1 MNQARLGETVQR
13 LAVAALVLVLT
24 LSGCH
29 GSGSSD
35 SLVIKTL
42 SNRADLVS
50 GGAALVEIVLPPMAA
65 SASGLK
71 VDVGGRDVSDAF
83 ASRASG
89 RIVGLVTGLASGN
102 NVATAKL
109 AGTKGAS
116 LTINNHPIGGPVFT
130 GPQIQPWICATPA
143 AQPATST
150 TPATFASGLSTA
162 AVDAQ
167 CNIATEYKLYYR
179 TTALGCSFALPD
191 PIPPVQPP
199 PNYCF
204 KPYDPNGARPS
215 DLATTTTDKGVMV
228 PYIVR
233 VERGTINR
241 GIYDIAVLF
250 DPTSDWKP
258 YAPQA
263 GWNGKLLYSYG
274 ASTNQ
279 PRVQQR
285 PNSSWVDDAALSRG
299 FMVAVNMLTDSAL
312 NSNRVVAAETTMM
325 MKEHIVNTYGEIRYT
340 MGTGCSGGSIMQNTV
355 ASIYPG
361 LLDGLQVACM
371 YPDSETTGTE
381 VSECVLLVNYFA
393 SPQFAAVTQ
402 GLTQD
407 QINARKAAIAGH
419 QDQTGCQAWNNLF
432 GNNNKPGQYTP
443 IVVVNPNTGQLAP
456 SPPARNNCLLLPSQV
471 YDPTA
476 NPNGARCSPPDHAVS
491 IWGTAPN
498 TNYARVTRDNVG
510 VQYGLKAL
518 MSGAITAEEFVTLN
532 ERIGGIDKDS
542 NITADVPVASRM
554 VADPDALNTAYV
566 SGIVSDGFNLG
577 KVPIIDLRGYD
588 NAGIAMTSIHH
599 TWRSFELR
607 ERLDM
612 ANGNHDNH
620 VMWRFG
626 TGLTA
631 PPASGLTLQ
640 SFLTLDKWLSNIEA
654 DQATAP
660 TVAEKVSRNKPPE
673 AFDFCY
679 LGTDYS
685 TKVTDQSRCDADPR
699 LRAFSSPRQTA
710 GGPVSEN
717 ILKCQLKLFSA
728 DDYTGA
734 PTGVPSAAQLTRLQA
749 VFPTGVC
756 DWSRPG
762 QYQHPATS
770 PMTYEG
776 GPGGRVLGQAPSS
789 NPL

>member
-13 LAVAALVLVLT
+13 LAVAALALGLT

-50 GGAALVEIVLPPMAA
+50 GGAALVEIVLPPMAS

-71 VDVGGRDVSDAF
+71 VDVDGRDVSDAF

-102 NVATAKL
+102 HVVTAEL

-130 GPQIQPWICATPA
+130 GPQIQPWICATPN

-150 TPATFASGLSTA
+150 TPATFPSGLSTA

-167 CNIATEYKLYYR
+167 CNIATEYKWYYR
-179 TTALGCSFALPD
+179 TTTMGCSLALPD
-191 PIPPVQPP
+191 PNPPTTPP
-199 PNYCF
+199 TNPCF
-204 KPYDPNGARPS
+204 KPYAGTS
-215 DLATTTTDKGVMV
+215 GLDLAMTTTDKGVMV

-241 GIYDIAVLF
+241 GIYDIAVLS
-250 DPTSDWKP
+250 DPTADWKP

-263 GWNGKLLYSYG
+263 GWNGKLLYSEG

-285 PNSSWVDDAALSRG
+285 PNSSWVEDAALSRG

-340 MGTGCSGGSIMQNTV
+340 LGTGCSGGSIMQNTV

-381 VSECVLLVNYFA
+381 VSECVLLVNYFTT
-393 SPQFAAVTQ
+393 PQFTAALPA
-402 GLTQD
+402 GLTQA

-432 GNNNKPGQYTP
+432 GNNNKPGQYVPRVVADP
-443 IVVVNPNTGQLAP
+443 ITGRLADA
-456 SPPARNNCLLLPSQV
+456 PPARNNCLLLPSQV

-491 IWGTAPN
+491 IWGMAPS
-498 TNYARVTRDNVG
+498 TNYARVIRDNVG
-510 VQYGLKAL
+510 VQYGLQAL

-542 NITADVPVASRM
+542 NITTDVPVATRM
-554 VADPDALNTAYV
+554 VA
-566 SGIVSDGFNLG
+566 
-577 KVPIIDLRGYD
+577 
-588 NAGIAMTSIHH
+588 
-599 TWRSFELR
+599 
-607 ERLDM
+607 
-612 ANGNHDNH
+612 
-620 VMWRFG
+620 
-626 TGLTA
+626 
-631 PPASGLTLQ
+631 
-640 SFLTLDKWLSNIEA
+640 
-654 DQATAP
+654 
-660 TVAEKVSRNKPPE
+660 
-673 AFDFCY
+673 
-679 LGTDYS
+679 
-685 TKVTDQSRCDADPR
+685 
-699 LRAFSSPRQTA
+699 
-710 GGPVSEN
+710 
-717 ILKCQLKLFSA
+717 
-728 DDYTGA
+728 
-734 PTGVPSAAQLTRLQA
+734 
-749 VFPTGVC
+749 
-756 DWSRPG
+756 
-762 QYQHPATS
+762 
-770 PMTYEG
+770 
-776 GPGGRVLGQAPSS
+776 
-789 NPL
+789 